1 MKIFNKTVV
10 LEALKNSLNTDYD
23 RKMKFSQKLKGEDS
37 LIPLVIHDVF
47 GGEILKTH
55 ANKYWHF
62 YNMVDGERVDFSGT
76 ESLDS
81 FENIKF
87 EDISATAD
95 ETYGSVDNADYS
107 NFFMRF
113 VRAFEE
119 TIGLDKYNHS
129 LAL

>member
-10 LEALKNSLNTDYD
+10 LEALKKSLITDSD
-23 RKMKFSQKLKGEDS
+23 RKMKFNQKLTGEDR

-55 ANKYWHF
+55 SDKYWHF

-76 ESLDS
+76 ESQDADVS
-81 FENIKF
+81 GGF
-87 EDISATAD
+87 EDIPATAD
-95 ETYGSVDNADYS
+95 ETYGYIDRADYAT
-107 NFFMRF
+107 FFMKF
-113 VRAFEE
+113 VKIFEE

>member
-10 LEALKNSLNTDYD
+10 LEALKKSLSTDSD
-23 RKMKFSQKLKGEDS
+23 RKMKFRQKITGEDS

-55 ANKYWHF
+55 SNKYWHF
-62 YNMVDGERVDFSGT
+62 YNMVDGERVDFSEA
-76 ESLDS
+76 ESTDLY
-81 FENIKF
+81 ENESF
-87 EDISATAD
+87 EDIPATTD
-95 ETYGSVDNADYS
+95 ETYGSIDNADYS
-107 NFFMRF
+107 TFFMRF

-129 LAL
+129 MAL